1 MTEQLGTRFPQFYLT
16 PPAPCPY
23 LPDRT
28 ERKVFTK
35 LSGPLSRQIHE
46 SLARVGF
53 RRSQNI
59 AYRPA
64 CDGCSACTSVR
75 VQVDDFTLSRTFR
88 RTMAANADLSV
99 QAVDPL
105 AMEEHYYLL
114 KSYLGERHAGGGM
127 ASMGVLDFVSMVED
141 TTIDTQIVEYRLPP
155 EPGAAVGA
163 LAACALTDLMSDG
176 LSMVYSF
183 FDPAHPTRS
192 GLGTFIIM
200 DHIRQAAAAA
210 LDYVY
215 LGYWIEGCERM
226 SYKTRFR
233 PIERLTTRGWKS
245 VEASEPFA

>member
-23 LPDRT
+23 LPGRT

-35 LSGPLSRQIHE
+35 LSGPLARQIHE

-75 VQVDDFTLSRTFR
+75 VITEAFAPSRSFRKTL
-88 RTMAANADLSV
+88 AANADLSV
-99 QAVDPL
+99 AAVDPL
-105 AMEEHYYLL
+105 ACEEHYYLL
-114 KSYLGERHAGGGM
+114 KAYLGSRHSEGGM
-127 ASMGVLDFVSMVED
+127 AGMGILDFVAMVED

-155 EPGAAVGA
+155 AGDGEPGRLV
-163 LAACALTDLMSDG
+163 ACALTDLMSDG

-183 FDPAHPTRS
+183 FDPEFSDRS
-192 GLGTFIIM
+192 LGTFM
-200 DHIRQAAAAA
+200 VLDHIVRARRAS
-210 LDYVY
+210 LPYVY
-215 LGYWIEGCERM
+215 LGYLVEDCRKM
-226 SYKTRFR
+226 AYKARYA
-233 PIERLTTRGWKS
+233 PLEAHSADGWVALK
-245 VEASEPFA
+245 PR

>member
-1 MTEQLGTRFPQFYLT
+1 LGRYFLTEQLGSRFPQFYLT

-35 LSGPLSRQIHE
+35 LSGPLTRPIHE

-75 VQVDDFTLSRTFR
+75 VVVNDFAPARTFR
-88 RTMAANADLSV
+88 KTLAANADLNV

-105 AMEEHYYLL
+105 ACEEHYYLL
-114 KSYLGERHAGGGM
+114 KSYLGARHSGGGM
-127 ASMGVLDFVSMVED
+127 ASMGVLDFVAMVED
-141 TTIDTQIVEYRLPP
+141 TTVDTQLVEYRLPP
-155 EPGAAVGA
+155 AERGVQGE

-183 FDPAHPTRS
+183 FDPALDHRS
-192 GLGTFIIM
+192 LGTFM
-200 DHIRQAAAAA
+200 VLDHIVRACKAG
-210 LDYVY
+210 LPFVY
-215 LGYWIEGCERM
+215 LGYMVEDCRKMAYKGRFQPLEGHGPE
-226 SYKTRFR
+226 
-233 PIERLTTRGWKS
+233 GWTPVK
-245 VEASEPFA
+245 PG

>member
-155 EPGAAVGA
+155 ERRGASGRLV
-163 LAACALTDLMSDG
+163 ACALTDVMSDG

-183 FDPAHPTRS
+183 FDPDLSDRS
-192 GLGTFIIM
+192 LGTFM
-200 DHIRQAAAAA
+200 VLDHIARARKAG
-210 LDYVY
+210 LPFVY
-215 LGYWIEGCERM
+215 LGYLVEGCRKM
-226 SYKTRFR
+226 AYKGRYG
-233 PIERLTTRGWKS
+233 PLEGHGSEGWTALKPR
-245 VEASEPFA
+245 E